1 MSLTALNARMTVAN
15 TVPVAAVLANNTV
28 NLILDNFYVLLT
40 NATSVVYADGTA
52 RNCGTYANEV
62 VGSPSPVVVR
72 GTGSAWTWS
81 KEIAGGVTVAIIG
94 APPSTA
100 TAFCQLTRIVIAGTA
115 AATIPGAIANIAG
128 SADTAALNG
137 IWFGLVKNVVAGVT
151 YNGWNNVAPWTGC
164 VFAGYTRWGV
174 ATTNILYN
182 TNVVVRVIETQ
193 ETNWFQITSG
203 ATGQNT
209 LGAGGGAW
217 IDPETGDAADAET
230 DGRLYGASTVGP
242 QNMPIDWLL
251 QTSANGM
258 MLFDGG
264 GSNVAHSYSY
274 SPGLSSV
281 VVCNRIFN
289 SNVSTLNLVTRT
301 GKYPR
306 VTYFMGNPANWAGR
320 LREVQI
326 VRDGFSQQ
334 TFSTGATINGF
345 TFGYNPNLSGD
356 CLLLQY

>member
-15 TVPVAAVLANNTV
+15 TVPVAAILANNTV
-28 NLILDNFYVLLT
+28 NLILDNFYALLT

-62 VGSPSPVVVR
+62 IGSPSPAVVR

-100 TAFCQLTRIVIAGTA
+100 TAFCQNTRIVIAGTA
-115 AATIPGAIANIAG
+115 AATVPGAIANIG
-128 SADTAALNG
+128 GLSDTAAANG
-137 IWFGLVKNVVAGVT
+137 IWFGLVKNVIAGAT
-151 YNGWNNVAPWTGC
+151 YNGWNAAAPWTGN
-164 VFAGYTRWGV
+164 VFSGYTRWGLQ
-174 ATTNILYN
+174 TTNAVYN

-193 ETNWFQITSG
+193 ETSWFQLTTG
-203 ATGQNT
+203 ATGQSN
-209 LGAGGGAW
+209 LSCGAGGW

-242 QNMPIDWLL
+242 SAMPADWLL
-251 QTSANGM
+251 QTSSNGQ
-258 MLFDGG
+258 MLFDGN
-264 GSNVAHSYSY
+264 GSNAAHSYSY
-274 SPGLSSV
+274 TPGSSSV
-281 VVCNRIFN
+281 VTCNRVFN

-306 VTYFMGNPANWAGR
+306 LTYFMGNPANWAGR
-320 LREVQI
+320 LREVQV
-326 VRDGFSQQ
+326 VRDGLSQQ

-345 TFGYNPNLSGD
+345 TFGYNPNLVGD

>member
-15 TVPVAAVLANNTV
+15 TVPVGAPNTV
-28 NLILDNFYVLLT
+28 NLVLDNYYALLT

-81 KEIAGGVTVAIIG
+81 REIAGGLTVAIIG

-115 AATIPGAIANIAG
+115 AATIPGAIANIAF
-128 SADTAALNG
+128 SSDTAATNG

-174 ATTNILYN
+174 QTTNPLYN

-193 ETNWFQITSG
+193 ETNWFQLTTG
-203 ATGQNT
+203 AVSQSNF
-209 LGAGGGAW
+209 GAVGGAW

-230 DGRLYGASTVGP
+230 DGRLYGGSTIGP
-242 QNMPIDWLL
+242 AVMPVDWLL
-251 QTSANGM
+251 LNGQ

-264 GSNVAHSYSY
+264 GSNTAHSFSY
-274 SPGLSSV
+274 TPGTASY
-281 VVCNRIFN
+281 VVCNRVFQ
-289 SNVSTLNLVTRT
+289 SNASTLNLVTRT

-306 VTYFMGNPANWAGR
+306 ITYFMSNTANWAGR
-320 LREVQI
+320 LREAQI
-326 VRDGFSQQ
+326 VRDGLSQQ

-345 TFGYNPNLSGD
+345 TFGNNPNILGD

>member
-1 MSLTALNARMTVAN
+1 MSLPALNARMTVAN
-15 TVPVAAVLANNTV
+15 TVPVGAPNTANLV
-28 NLILDNFYVLLT
+28 LDNLYALLT

-62 VGSPSPVVVR
+62 IGSPSPVVVR

-81 KEIAGGVTVAIIG
+81 KEVAGGLTVAIIG

-100 TAFCQLTRIVIAGTA
+100 TAFCQNTRIVIAGDA
-115 AATIPGAIANIAG
+115 AGTLPGKIINLAG
-128 SADTAALNG
+128 GPDTAVTNG
-137 IWFGLVKNVVAGVT
+137 IWFALVKNVIAGAT
-151 YNGWNNVAPWTGC
+151 YNGWNNIAPWTGC

-174 ATTNILYN
+174 QTTNAFFTTN
-182 TNVVVRVIETQ
+182 TVTRVIETQ
-193 ETNWFQITSG
+193 ETCWFQITSG
-203 ATGQNT
+203 ATGQNNV
-209 LGAGGGAW
+209 GSVGGAW

-242 QNMPIDWLL
+242 LAMPNDWLL
-251 QTSANGM
+251 STNSNGM

-264 GSNVAHSYSY
+264 GANTAHSYSY
-274 SPGLSSV
+274 TPGTAGV
-281 VVCNRIFN
+281 VVCTRVFN
-289 SNVSTLNLVTRT
+289 SNASTLNLVTRT

-306 VTYFMGNPANWAGR
+306 INYFMGNPANWAGR
-320 LREVQI
+320 LREVQV
-326 VRDGFSQQ
+326 VRDGLSQQ

-345 TFGYNPNLSGD
+345 TFGANPNTVGD